1 MAGFYPFNQDTHLT
15 MIDQALSFIRDEVNN
30 YLQTVLPDANSG
42 RVVAENI
49 VQKDSAPA
57 DAELPSEEREIILSL
72 INIEEEKVFKDQ
84 SKFVRTQGG
93 NLQVMEPEIKL
104 NVYLIFAA
112 NFTDYLT
119 GIKALSE
126 IIGFFQANRVF
137 DAANY
142 PAMDPA
148 LQRLV
153 FELHT
158 FSLSQSFEFWQSL
171 GGSFLP
177 SVIYRMRML
186 IVQKGQTQ
194 GTASPTQ
201 SIGINSSPD

>member
-1 MAGFYPFNQDTHLT
+1 
-15 MIDQALSFIRDEVNN
+15 MIDQALAFIRDEVNN
-30 YLQTVLPDANSG
+30 YLQNVLPDANSG
-42 RVVAENI
+42 RVVTENI
-49 VQKDSAPA
+49 VQKDSLPA
-57 DAELPSEEREIILSL
+57 ENEGSPEEKDIILSL

-84 SKFVRTQGG
+84 SKFARTQGG

-126 IIGFFQANRVF
+126 VIGFFQANRVF

-142 PAMDPA
+142 PNMNPV

-177 SVIYRMRML
+177 SVIYRMRMVV
-186 IVQKGQTQ
+186 VQQGQTQ
-194 GTASPTQ
+194 SRAKPIQ
-201 SIGINSSPD
+201 SVGINSNPD